1 MKSDLKYEKANIE
14 LRRGKVLELLAIGY
28 SQRSIAEKLNV
39 SDALI
44 SLDIMW
50 IKEKAKEDLRSH
62 FQDRLP
68 YEFARSTAG
77 INDVL
82 RRATE
87 LRDRMTDPKLQL
99 QTMSLMAQLYGQIM
113 NMASDGGVI
122 QAAFEKVEQ
131 LSSKDKT
138 QTESNQRKNFQT
150 KTRSPNSP
158 NMRKRQGNNTNE

>member
-138 QTESNQRKNFQT
+138 QTEEQPKEEF
-150 KTRSPNSP
+150 PNEDEEP
-158 NMRKRQGNNTNE
+158 EQPEHEEETGEQYE